1 MIGTD
6 GGGYRSLDGGYN
18 FEMFMNLPLSQ
29 FYHISV
35 DDQEPFHIYGGLQDN
50 GSWYG
55 PSQSAGGIRNA
66 DWELSNWGDGF
77 YSFRHPQDPNII
89 YSESQGGFLI
99 RFDKRDGQSKD
110 IQPLP
115 EEGEPKYRYNW
126 NTPIHLSPTKPER
139 LYVGSQYLLMSEDR
153 GDSWQRLSPDLT
165 TNDPQRQRQK
175 SSGGLSIDN
184 SGAENNTTIYAI
196 SESPVDD
203 QIIWVGTDDGNLQI
217 TENGGGN
224 WKNVA
229 SNIPGLPPLTWCS
242 KVEASPHDRNTAY
255 VTFDG
260 HRSGDMQVYVYKT
273 EDLGKTWKS
282 LVKEPV
288 QGYAHTILQDQKNA
302 NLLFLG
308 TEFGL
313 FISLDDGQSWKK
325 FTNNLPG
332 VAVRALAIQPRE
344 NALVISTH
352 GRGVFII
359 DNITSLR
366 QINAEIL
373 ASTLH
378 FFNEPP
384 SIIRLPRGGQPF
396 GGAGNFVGQN
406 PSLSAKISYYMK
418 KRHTFGKMT
427 LEVFDEKGA
436 LVKELKPGKSG
447 GINIVQLPLR
457 LPPPKAAPTKNRRAL
472 AGSIITPTLLEGKY
486 QVKITKGKEIFSHE
500 ITLAP
505 DPKSIYTAAERKL
518 SQETLGKLYT
528 LTEEL
533 GHMYYAMEDMHKGAE
548 AVKIEDEDLSQ
559 RIDLFGQQVEKYK
572 ATLVALEGDFYVDEG
587 EALRE
592 EISELYLR
600 VSSYPGKPSD
610 RQLKKTAELEG
621 KMEKVKEQFKSFS
634 MEAKQLN
641 EVILQAKGKPIFWK
655 SFKEYKKA

>member
-1 MIGTD
+1 
-6 GGGYRSLDGGYN
+6 
-18 FEMFMNLPLSQ
+18 MFMNLPLSQ

-55 PSQSAGGIRNA
+55 PSQSAGGIQNA

-77 YSFRHPQDPNII
+77 YSFRHPTDPNII

-126 NTPIHLSPTKPER
+126 NTPIHLSPTLPER
-139 LYVGSQYLLMSEDR
+139 LYVGSQFLLKSENR
-153 GDSWQRLSPDLT
+153 GDSWERISPDLT
-165 TNDPQRQRQK
+165 TNNPERQRQK
-175 SSGGLSIDN
+175 TSGGLSIDN
-184 SGAENNTTIYAI
+184 SGAENNTTIYTI
-196 SESPVDD
+196 SESPMDPQVV
-203 QIIWVGTDDGNLQI
+203 WVGTDDGNLQV
-217 TENGGGN
+217 TDNGGQTWHN
-224 WKNVA
+224 MVK
-229 SNIPGLPPLTWCS
+229 NIPELPPNTWCS
-242 KVEASPHDRNTAY
+242 KVTASPHDRNTAF

-260 HRSGDMQVYVYKT
+260 HRHGDMRVYVFKT
-273 EDLGKTWKS
+273 EDLGKTWQS
-282 LVKEPV
+282 LVTDPLD
-288 QGYAHTILQDQKNA
+288 GYAHTIIQDQKNS

-313 FISLDDGQSWKK
+313 FISLDDGKSWKR

-332 VAVRALAIQPRE
+332 VAVRALAIQSRE
-344 NALVISTH
+344 NALVIGTH
-352 GRGVFII
+352 GRGVYII

-366 QINAEIL
+366 QINSDIIAQ
-373 ASTLH
+373 TLH
-378 FFNEPP
+378 FFDEPA
-384 SIIRLPRGGQPF
+384 SIIRLPRTGRPF

-406 PSLSAKISYYMK
+406 PSLSAMISYYMS
-418 KRHTFGKMT
+418 KRHTFGKMS
-427 LEVFDEKGA
+427 LAVYDENGS
-436 LVKELKPGKSG
+436 LVKELPPGKSG

-486 QVKITKGKEIFSHE
+486 TVKITKGKDVYTHT

-505 DPKSIYTAAERKL
+505 DPESIYTASDRIL
-518 SQETLGKLYT
+518 SQETLGQLYT
-528 LTEEL
+528 MTEEL
-533 GHMYYAMEDMHKGAE
+533 GHMYYAMEDMHKGAGSLE
-548 AVKIEDEDLSQ
+548 LEDEDLSVKIK
-559 RIDLFGQQVEKYK
+559 RFGEDVEKYK
-572 ATLVALEGDFYVDEG
+572 SSLVALEGDFYVDSG

-600 VSSYPGKPSD
+600 VSSFPGKPSD
-610 RQLKKTAELEG
+610 RQLKKTAELRD
-621 KMEKVKEQFKSFS
+621 KMEKVKSQFSSFS
-634 MEAKQLN
+634 MEAKKLN
-641 EVILQAKGKPIFWK
+641 EMILQAKGKPILWK